1 MPAAS
6 SKTSTKNTQ
15 NKAATKSQA
24 NTNRRFFNKSLD
36 AIGLPNQI
44 EHQTASFKDFVER
57 GLGEILAEFSSISDY
72 TGEKLELKLLDY
84 HFDEPETS
92 ELEARVNN
100 TTFEASL
107 KIRAELI
114 NKATGEVKEAEIY
127 MGQYPWMTER
137 GSFVING
144 AERVVVGQLVRSPG
158 VMFSSSETS
167 LGKKLYASKIN
178 PVRGSWIEIEVAAN
192 GIISVKI
199 DKRRKIPLT
208 TFLKAVGFSSN
219 KEIEEVFKDVNT
231 GSTDFI
237 KETIKKDTTSTQS
250 EALIEVFSRLRPGE
264 MATVDNAKSL
274 IEGMLFNFKR
284 FDLGKVGRYKMNR
297 RLGLEGAFTP
307 EGRIL
312 RKEDLIAVIKEL
324 IHLNISQEPADD
336 MDSLANRRV
345 RLVGELLEQQFRKG
359 LLRLEKNIKDRMT
372 LADVETATPVSLV
385 NSRPVTAAVREFF
398 NTGQLSQYME
408 QTNALREL
416 SNKRTLT
423 SLGTGGLTRERAGFE
438 VRDTHATHYGRICTI
453 ETPEGPNIGLV
464 LHLASHAKVNEYGFI
479 EAPYRKVA
487 KGKITDEVEYLDVEA
502 EKKAVIASSNIEVN
516 DSAKIVSERVA
527 ARVGFKPEEVDSSE
541 LTHIDASQSESLG
554 TSAALIPFIETNEAK
569 RALMGANMQR
579 QAVPLIKTESPIV
592 GTGLE
597 HEVAKSTGQLIV
609 ADEDG
614 EVTYADAKKV
624 SIKYASGV
632 KTYEPQHFVR
642 SNAGTSI
649 NQKVV
654 VKVGDKI
661 KKGQPIIEGM
671 SVADGELALG
681 KDVLVAFMP
690 WEGYN
695 FEDSIVISE
704 RLVKDDEYTSI
715 HIEDFPLD
723 VRETKLGR
731 EQVSRDIPNASEESL
746 RHLDEF
752 GIVGVGSE
760 VKAGD
765 ILVGKIT
772 PKGETELSGEERLLR
787 AIFGDNAK
795 DVKDTSLRMPNGK
808 SGKVVDV
815 KIFTREG
822 GHDLRSDVLMQVQV
836 FVAHMAK
843 VEVGDKF
850 AGRYGNKG
858 TIAKILPVEDMPF
871 TEDGQPVDMV
881 LTPLGVPSRMN
892 LGQVFEMHLSLA
904 AKALGYKVASP
915 SFNRVTTAQIK
926 EELKKAGYEEDGKVQ
941 LYDGRSGEAFEERT
955 AIGYMHMLKL
965 EHMIENKIHARS
977 IGPYTKVTQQPLG
990 GKAQFG
996 GQRFGEME
1004 VWALEAFGAANVLQE
1019 MLTIKSDDMVGR
1031 SKAYESLVKS
1041 RKIVGPKL
1049 PESFK
1054 VLVSE
1059 LQGIGLDV
1067 QLIGDRYEAEYSGTP
1082 KTNSS
1087 QTVSEAE
1094 DLIEE
1099 AGQAETQVS
1108 SEVEEAIQEESTLS
1122 PNDID
1127 VSGLSSDFSGDIVAE
1142 DDDTEQ
1148 ILAIEDEIEAREPEK
1163 EDQA

>member
-1 MPAAS
+1 MA
-6 SKTSTKNTQ
+6 TST
-15 NKAATKSQA
+15 TKTTAQ
-24 NTNRRFFNKSLD
+24 TTKHGRKFFNRTLD

-44 EHQTASFKDFVER
+44 EHQTTSFKDFVTR
-57 GLGEILAEFSSISDY
+57 GLGEVLSEFSSITDY
-72 TGEKLELKLLDY
+72 TGEKMELKLLDY
-84 HFDEPETS
+84 AFDEPETS
-92 ELEARVNN
+92 ELEARTNN
-100 TTFEASL
+100 TTFEAAL

-114 NKATGEVKEAEIY
+114 NKATGEVKEAFIY
-127 MGQYPWMTER
+127 MGMYPWMTER

-158 VMFSSSETS
+158 VMFSMTESP
-167 LGKKLYASKIN
+167 LGKRLYSAKIN
-178 PVRGSWIEIEVAAN
+178 PVRGSWMEFETAAN
-192 GIISVKI
+192 GTLSVKI

-208 TFLKAVGFSSN
+208 TFLKATGFASN
-219 KEIEEVFKDVNT
+219 KEIEDTFKDVNT
-231 GSTDFI
+231 GDIDYI
-237 KETIKKDTTSTQS
+237 KETIKKDNTKNQS

-274 IEGMLFNFKR
+274 IDSMLFNFKR
-284 FDLGKVGRYKMNR
+284 FDLGKVGRYKVNR
-297 RLGLEGAFTP
+297 RLGLEAPFTP
-307 EGRIL
+307 EGRVL
-312 RKEDLIAVIKEL
+312 RKEDLIATIKEL
-324 IHLNISQEPADD
+324 ITLNISQKPADD

-464 LHLASHAKVNEYGFI
+464 LHLASHAKINEFGFI

-487 KGKITDEVEYLDVEA
+487 KGKLTEEVEYLDVEG
-502 EKKAVIASSNIEVN
+502 EKTATIASSNIDVN
-516 DSAKIVSERVA
+516 DAGKILSERVA

-597 HEVAKSTGQLIV
+597 YEVAKSTGQLIV
-609 ADEDG
+609 AEEDG
-614 EVTYADAKKV
+614 EVTSADANKV
-624 SIKYASGV
+624 TVKY
-632 KTYEPQHFVR
+632 KTAGSKVYEPQHFVR
-642 SNAGTSI
+642 SNNGTSV

-654 VKVGDKI
+654 VKAGDKVT
-661 KKGQPIIEGM
+661 KGQPIIEGM

-704 RLVKDDEYTSI
+704 RLVRDDEYTSV
-715 HIEDFPLD
+715 HIEDYSID

-904 AKALGYKVASP
+904 AKTLGYKVASP

-926 EELKKAGYEEDGKVQ
+926 EELKKAGYAEDGKVQ

-1004 VWALEAFGAANVLQE
+1004 VWALEAFGAANILQE

-1041 RKIVGPKL
+1041 RKIVSSKL

-1059 LQGIGLDV
+1059 LQGLGLDV
-1067 QLIGDRYEAEYSGTP
+1067 QLVGDRYEAVRANTSATP
-1082 KTNSS
+1082 SPAGA
-1087 QTVSEAE
+1087 QTTEAE
-1094 DLIEE
+1094 DLIEDLS
-1099 AGQAETQVS
+1099 QLETPVS
-1108 SEVEEAIQEESTLS
+1108 GEVEEAIEAESSLS

-1127 VSGLSSDFSGDIVAE
+1127 VSGLSSDFSGETIVA

-1148 ILAIEDEIEAREPEK
+1148 DLAIEDEIEAKEPKELE

>member
-1 MPAAS
+1 MAAKATT
-6 SKTSTKNTQ
+6 SKTITQ
-15 NKAATKSQA
+15 
-24 NTNRRFFNKSLD
+24 NTNRKFFNKSLN
-36 AIGLPNQI
+36 AIGLPDQI
-44 EHQTASFKDFVER
+44 EHQTSSFKDFVER
-57 GLGEILAEFSSISDY
+57 GLGEVLSEFSSISDY
-72 TGEKLELKLLDY
+72 TGQKMELKLVDY
-84 HFDEPETS
+84 YFEEPETS
-92 ELEARVNN
+92 EFEARINNN
-100 TTFEASL
+100 TFETAL
-107 KIRAELI
+107 KIRGELI
-114 NKATGEVKEAEIY
+114 NKATGEVKKAEIY
-127 MGQYPWMTER
+127 MGLYPWMTER
-137 GSFVING
+137 GSFVLNG

-158 VMFSSSETS
+158 VIFSSNETP
-167 LGKKLYASKIN
+167 LGKKLYAAKIN
-178 PVRGSWIEIEVAAN
+178 PVRGSWLEFETAAN
-192 GIISVKI
+192 GVISVKI

-208 TFLKAVGFSSN
+208 TFLKAVGFGSN
-219 KEIEEVFKDVNT
+219 KEIADTFQDVNT
-231 GSTDFI
+231 GDTDYI
-237 KETIKKDTTSTQS
+237 KETIKKDNTNNAS
-250 EALIEVFSRLRPGE
+250 EALIEVFSKLRPGE
-264 MATVDNAKSL
+264 MATVENAKSL
-274 IEGMLFNFKR
+274 IDGILFNFKR
-284 FDLGKVGRYKMNR
+284 FDIGKVGRYKINR
-297 RLGLEGAFTP
+297 RLNLEGPFTP

-312 RKEDLIAVIKEL
+312 RKEDLIATVKEL
-324 IHLNISQEPADD
+324 IKLNNTQEPADD

-385 NSRPVTAAVREFF
+385 NSRPVVAAVREFF
-398 NTGQLSQYME
+398 STGQLSQYME

-416 SNKRTLT
+416 SNKRRIT
-423 SLGTGGLTRERAGFE
+423 SLGSGGLTRERAGFE
-438 VRDTHATHYGRICTI
+438 VRDTHPTHYGRICTI

-464 LHLASHAKVNEYGFI
+464 LTLASHAKINEFGFI
-479 EAPYRKVA
+479 EAPYRKVI
-487 KGKITDEVEYLDVEA
+487 KGKLTDEIEYMDVEA
-502 EKKAVIASSNIEVN
+502 EKLATIASANIEVS
-516 DSAKIVSERVA
+516 DAGKITSERVA
-527 ARVGFKPEEVDSSE
+527 ARVGFKPEEVNSEE

-554 TSAALIPFIETNEAK
+554 TSAALIPFIETNDAK

-579 QAVPLIKTESPIV
+579 QAVPLIKTASPIV

-597 HEVAKSTGQLIV
+597 YEVARSTGQLIV
-609 ADEDG
+609 AEEEG
-614 EVTYADAKKV
+614 EVTYADASRV
-624 SIKYASGV
+624 SIKSKSGV

-642 SNAGTSI
+642 SNDGTSI
-649 NQKVV
+649 NQKVA
-654 VKVGDKI
+654 VKVGDKVS
-661 KKGQPIIEGM
+661 KGQPIIEGM
-671 SVADGELALG
+671 SVAGGELALG
-681 KDVLVAFMP
+681 KDILVAFMP

-695 FEDSIVISE
+695 FEDSIVISK
-704 RLVKDDEYTSI
+704 RLVQDDEFTSI
-715 HIEDFPLD
+715 HIEDFSID

-731 EQVSRDIPNASEESL
+731 EQVSKDIPNASDFAL

-795 DVKDTSLRMPNGK
+795 DVRDTSLRMPNGK

-815 KIFTREG
+815 KIFTRES

-915 SFNRVTTAQIK
+915 SFNRVTTDQIK
-926 EELKKAGYEEDGKVQ
+926 EELKKAGYQEDGKVQ
-941 LYDGRSGEAFEERT
+941 LFDGRTGEPFEEQT

-965 EHMIENKIHARS
+965 EHMIEGKIHARS

-1004 VWALEAFGAANVLQE
+1004 VWALEAFGVSSILQE

-1041 RKIVGPKL
+1041 RKIVGPRL

-1054 VLVSE
+1054 VLISE

-1067 QLIGDRYEAEYSGTP
+1067 QLVGDRYEQAHTGDD
-1082 KTNSS
+1082 SS
-1087 QTVSEAE
+1087 QKSSSSDDDSVVEAE
-1094 DLIEE
+1094 DIIEE
-1099 AGQAETQVS
+1099 AGHDEAQIS
-1108 SEVEEAIQEESTLS
+1108 SEVEEAINQESSLS
-1122 PNDID
+1122 PGDID
-1127 VSGLSSDFSGDIVAE
+1127 VSGLSSDFSGDTTSTALE
-1142 DDDTEQ
+1142 DDETEQ
-1148 ILAIEDEIEAREPEK
+1148 NLAL
-1163 EDQA
+1163 EDQIESREEEGDEA

>member
-1 MPAAS
+1 MPASKAS
-6 SKTSTKNTQ
+6 TTNIKSTTDALAKQ
-15 NKAATKSQA
+15 GYRK
-24 NTNRRFFNKSLD
+24 FFNKSLD
-36 AIGLPNQI
+36 AIQLPDQI
-44 EHQTASFKDFVER
+44 VHQTSSFKDFVER
-57 GLGEILAEFSSISDY
+57 GLGEVLAEFSSISDY
-72 TGEKLELKLLDY
+72 TGEKLDLKLLDY
-84 HFDEPETS
+84 HFDEPETT

-114 NKATGEVKEAEIY
+114 NKATGEVREAEIY

-167 LGKKLYASKIN
+167 LGKKLYAAKIN
-178 PVRGSWIEIEVAAN
+178 PVRGSWLEIETAAN
-192 GIISVKI
+192 GTISVKI

-219 KEIEEVFKDVNT
+219 KEILDTFKDINT
-231 GSTDFI
+231 GDVDYL
-237 KETIKKDTTSTQS
+237 KETIKKDTTNNQS
-250 EALIEVFSRLRPGE
+250 EALIEVFSKLRPGE
-264 MATVDNAKSL
+264 MATVENAKSL
-274 IEGMLFNFKR
+274 IEGILFNFKR

-297 RLGLEGAFTP
+297 RLGLEGSFTP
-307 EGRIL
+307 EGRVL
-312 RKEDLIAVIKEL
+312 RKEDLIATIKEL
-324 IHLNISQEPADD
+324 IRLNIAQSNADD

-372 LADVETATPVSLV
+372 LADVDTATPVSLV
-385 NSRPVTAAVREFF
+385 NSRPVTASVREFF

-438 VRDTHATHYGRICTI
+438 VRDTHSTHYGRICTI

-464 LHLASHAKVNEYGFI
+464 LHLASHAKINEFGFI
-479 EAPYRKVA
+479 EAPYRIVKN
-487 KGKITDEVEYLDVEA
+487 GKLTEEVEYLDVEA
-502 EKKAVIASSNIEVN
+502 EKHATIASSNIDVN
-516 DSAKIVSERVA
+516 DSGKILSERVA
-527 ARVGFKPEEVDSSE
+527 ARVGFKPEEVNSSD

-579 QAVPLIKTESPIV
+579 QAVPLVKTDSPIV

-614 EVTYADAKKV
+614 EVSYADANRLT
-624 SIKYASGV
+624 IKYKSGV

-642 SNAGTSI
+642 SNNGTSV

-654 VKVGDKI
+654 VKSGEKV

-715 HIEDFPLD
+715 HIEDFSID

-731 EQVSRDIPNASEESL
+731 EQVSPDIPNASEESL

-752 GIVGVGSE
+752 GIIGVGSE

-815 KIFTREG
+815 KIFTRES

-871 TEDGQPVDMV
+871 NEDGQPVDMV

-904 AKALGYKVASP
+904 AKTLGYKVASP
-915 SFNRVTTAQIK
+915 SFNRVTTEQIK
-926 EELKKAGYEEDGKVQ
+926 GELKKAGYEEDGKVQ
-941 LYDGRSGEAFEERT
+941 LYDGRTGEAFEERT

-1004 VWALEAFGAANVLQE
+1004 VWALEAFGASNILQE

-1067 QLIGDRYEAEYSGTP
+1067 QLIGDRYEAAQNAHLAATARAAAA
-1082 KTNSS
+1082 
-1087 QTVSEAE
+1087 EAE
-1094 DLIEE
+1094 DVIEE
-1099 AGQAETQVS
+1099 ASQAEGQVS
-1108 SEVEEAIQEESTLS
+1108 PEVEEAILEESTLS
-1122 PNDID
+1122 PGDID
-1127 VSGLSSDFSGDIVAE
+1127 VSNLSSDFGEVSVDAE
-1142 DDDTEQ
+1142 MEDM
-1148 ILAIEDEIEAREPEK
+1148 ADEIEAKQEE

>member
-1 MPAAS
+1 MA
-6 SKTSTKNTQ
+6 TSTTKTTKTTAKN
-15 NKAATKSQA
+15 KEDTK
-24 NTNRRFFNKSLD
+24 NGRKFFNKSLD
-36 AIGLPNQI
+36 AIDLPDQI
-44 EHQTASFKDFVER
+44 EHQVSSFKDFVTR
-57 GLGEILAEFSSISDY
+57 GLGEVLSEFSSISDY
-72 TGEKLELKLLDY
+72 TGEKMELKLLDY
-84 HFDEPETS
+84 AFDDPEVS
-92 ELEARVNN
+92 ELEARTNN

-114 NKATGEVKEAEIY
+114 NKATGEVKEAHIY

-158 VMFSSSETS
+158 VMFSMSESS
-167 LGKKLYASKIN
+167 LGKRLYSAKIN
-178 PVRGSWIEIEVAAN
+178 PVRGSWMEFETAAN
-192 GIISVKI
+192 GTLSVKI

-208 TFLKAVGFSSN
+208 TFLKATGFASN
-219 KEIEEVFKDVNT
+219 KEIEDTFKDVNT
-231 GSTDFI
+231 GEVNYI
-237 KETIKKDTTSTQS
+237 KETIKKDNTNTQA

-274 IEGMLFNFKR
+274 IESMLFNFKR

-297 RLGLEGAFTP
+297 RLGLEAPFTP
-307 EGRIL
+307 EGRVL
-312 RKEDLIAVIKEL
+312 RKEDLVATIKEL
-324 IHLNISQEPADD
+324 IRLNISQEAADD

-385 NSRPVTAAVREFF
+385 NSRPVVASVHEFY

-416 SNKRTLT
+416 SNKRRIT

-438 VRDTHATHYGRICTI
+438 VRDTHSTHYGRICTI

-464 LHLASHAKVNEYGFI
+464 LTMASYARINEFGFI
-479 EAPYRKVA
+479 EAPYRKVV

-502 EKKAVIASSNIEVN
+502 EKNAVIASSNIEVN
-516 DSAKIVSERVA
+516 EAGKITSDRVA
-527 ARVGFKPEEVDSSE
+527 ARVGFKPEEVDVAD

-597 HEVAKSTGQLIV
+597 HEVAKSTGQLVV

-614 EVTYADAKKV
+614 EVTYSDANKLN
-624 SIKYASGV
+624 IKYKSGTR
-632 KTYEPQHFVR
+632 TYEPQHFVR
-642 SNAGTSI
+642 SNDGTSI

-654 VKVGDKI
+654 VKTGDKV
-661 KKGQPIIEGM
+661 KKGQPLIEGM
-671 SVADGELALG
+671 SVASGELALG

-704 RLVKDDEYTSI
+704 RLVRDDEYTSI
-715 HIEDFPLD
+715 HIEDFQLD

-752 GIVGVGSE
+752 GIVSVGAE

-822 GHDLRSDVLMQVQV
+822 GHNLRSDVLMQVQV

-915 SFNRVTTAQIK
+915 SFNRVTTEQIK
-926 EELKKAGYEEDGKVQ
+926 SELKKAGFEEDGKVQ
-941 LYDGRSGEAFEERT
+941 LFDGRTGEAFEERT

-1067 QLIGDRYEAEYSGTP
+1067 QLIGDRYEAEYQST
-1082 KTNSS
+1082 SS
-1087 QTVSEAE
+1087 PTQSSTTEAE

-1099 AGQAETQVS
+1099 AGQEESQISA
-1108 SEVEEAIQEESTLS
+1108 EVEEAIKDESTLS

-1127 VSGLSSDFSGDIVAE
+1127 VSNLSSDFSGEVISA
-1142 DDDTEQ
+1142 DDDSDQ
-1148 ILAIEDEIEAREPEK
+1148 NLAVEDEIESKEPEE

>member
-1 MPAAS
+1 MPQAS
-6 SKTSTKNTQ
+6 AKSSTKSKNLKQ
-15 NKAATKSQA
+15 SPLRKY
-24 NTNRRFFNKSLD
+24 FNQSLD
-36 AIGLPNQI
+36 AIGLPDQI
-44 EHQTASFKDFVER
+44 AHQTGSFKDFVER
-57 GLGEILAEFSSISDY
+57 GLGEVLSEFSSIVDY
-72 TGEKLELKLLDY
+72 TGDKMELKLLDY
-84 HFDEPETS
+84 RFEDPESS
-92 ELEARVNN
+92 ELEARINN
-100 TTFEASL
+100 TTFECSL
-107 KIRAELI
+107 KVRAELI
-114 NKATGEVKEAEIY
+114 NKATGEVKEADIY

-158 VMFSSSETS
+158 VMFSMSES
-167 LGKKLYASKIN
+167 ALGKRTYTAKIS
-178 PVRGSWIEIEVAAN
+178 PVRGSWIEIETAAN
-192 GIISVKI
+192 GTISVKI

-208 TFLKAVGFSSN
+208 TFLKAVGFTSN
-219 KEIEEVFKDVNT
+219 KEIEESFKAVNT
-231 GSTDFI
+231 GDVDFI
-237 KETIKKDTTSTQS
+237 KESEKKDSTNNQA

-274 IEGMLFNFKR
+274 IESMLFNFKR
-284 FDLGKVGRYKMNR
+284 FDLGKVGRYKINR
-297 RLGLEGAFTP
+297 RLGLNTEFTP
-307 EGRIL
+307 EGRVL
-312 RKEDLIAVIKEL
+312 RKEDLIAVISEL
-324 IHLNISQEPADD
+324 IRLNVTQESADD

-372 LADVETATPVSLV
+372 LADPETATPVSLV
-385 NSRPVTAAVREFF
+385 NSRPVIAAVREFF

-408 QTNALREL
+408 QTNSLRDL
-416 SNKRTLT
+416 SQKRSLT
-423 SLGTGGLTRERAGFE
+423 SLGSGGLTRERAGFE
-438 VRDTHATHYGRICTI
+438 VRDTHATHYGRICVI

-464 LHLASHAKVNEYGFI
+464 LHLASHAKINDYGFI
-479 EAPYRKVA
+479 EAPYRKVV
-487 KGKITDEVEYLDVEA
+487 KGKLTDEVEYLDVEG
-502 EKKAVIASSNIEVN
+502 EKVATIASANIEVN
-516 DSAKIVSERVA
+516 ESTGKITSERVA
-527 ARVGFKPEEVDSSE
+527 ARVGFKPEEVSVED
-541 LTHIDASQSESLG
+541 LTHIDASQSEILG
-554 TSAALIPFIETNEAK
+554 TSAALIPFIETNDAK
-569 RALMGANMQR
+569 RVLMGANMQR
-579 QAVPLIKTESPIV
+579 QAVPLIKTDSPIV

-597 HEVAKSTGQLIV
+597 TEVAKSTGQLVV
-609 ADEDG
+609 AEEEG
-614 EVTYADAKKV
+614 EVTYADANRLT
-624 SIKYASGV
+624 IKYKTAGT
-632 KTYEPQHFVR
+632 KTYEPRHFVR

-654 VKVGDKI
+654 VSVGDKV
-661 KKGQPIIEGM
+661 KKEQPIIEGM
-671 SVADGELALG
+671 SVAGGELALG

-695 FEDSIVISE
+695 FEDSVVISE
-704 RLVKDDEYTSI
+704 RLVRDDEYTSI
-715 HIEDFPLD
+715 HIQDFSID
-723 VRETKLGR
+723 VRETKLGK
-731 EQVSRDIPNASEESL
+731 EQITKDIPNASEESL

-787 AIFGDNAK
+787 AIFGDNAR

-815 KIFTREG
+815 RIFTRED

-858 TIAKILPVEDMPF
+858 TIAKILPEEDMPF
-871 TEDGQPVDMV
+871 TEDGKPVDMI

-941 LYDGRSGEAFEERT
+941 LFDGRTGEPFEERT

-1041 RKIVGPKL
+1041 RKIAQPKL

-1059 LQGIGLDV
+1059 LQGLGLDV
-1067 QLIGDRYEAEYSGTP
+1067 QLVGDRYEAERSALASG
-1082 KTNSS
+1082 SDDS
-1087 QTVSEAE
+1087 QTTEAE
-1094 DLIEE
+1094 DLIENVSAGE
-1099 AGQAETQVS
+1099 AQVS
-1108 SEVEEAIQEESTLS
+1108 AEVAEAIEEESALS

-1127 VSGLSSDFSGDIVAE
+1127 VSGLSSDFDGKEVPDLVAE

-1148 ILAIEDEIEAREPEK
+1148 ELAAEDEIEAK
-1163 EDQA
+1163 EGEGQA

>member
-1 MPAAS
+1 MPAA
-6 SKTSTKNTQ
+6 KATTKETTRNG
-15 NKAATKSQA
+15 
-24 NTNRRFFNKSLD
+24 RRFFNRTLD

-44 EHQTASFKDFVER
+44 EHQTTSFKDFVTR
-57 GLGEILAEFSSISDY
+57 GLGEVLSEFSSITDY
-72 TGEKLELKLLDY
+72 TGDKMELKLLDY
-84 HFDEPETS
+84 YFDEPETA
-92 ELEARVNN
+92 EFDARVNN

-127 MGQYPWMTER
+127 MGMYPWMTER

-158 VMFSSSETS
+158 VMFSMSENA
-167 LGKKLYASKIN
+167 LGKKLYTAKIN
-178 PVRGSWIEIEVAAN
+178 PVRGSWIEIETAAN
-192 GIISVKI
+192 GTMSVKI

-208 TFLKAVGFSSN
+208 TFLKATGFSSN
-219 KEIEEVFKDVNT
+219 KEIEETFKDVNT
-231 GSTDFI
+231 GDVNYI
-237 KETIKKDTTSTQS
+237 KETIKKDSTNSQS
-250 EALIEVFSRLRPGE
+250 EALIEVFSKLRPGE

-274 IEGMLFNFKR
+274 IESMLFNFKR

-297 RLGLEGAFTP
+297 RLSLEGPFTP
-307 EGRIL
+307 EGRVL
-312 RKEDLIAVIKEL
+312 RKEDLIATIKEL
-324 IHLNISQEPADD
+324 IRLSVSQLPADD

-385 NSRPVTAAVREFF
+385 NSRPVTAAVKEFF

-408 QTNALREL
+408 QTNSLRDL
-416 SNKRTLT
+416 SQKRSLT

-464 LHLASHAKVNEYGFI
+464 LHLASHAKINEFGFI
-479 EAPYRKVA
+479 EAPYRIVKS
-487 KGKITDEVEYLDVEA
+487 GKTTDQVEYLDVEA
-502 EKKAVIASSNIEVN
+502 EKSAVIASSNIEVN
-516 DSAKIVSERVA
+516 DSGKIVSERVA
-527 ARVGFKPEEVDSSE
+527 ARVGFRPEEVESTE

-579 QAVPLIKTESPIV
+579 QAVPLIKTQSPIV

-609 ADEDG
+609 AEEDG
-614 EVTYADAKKV
+614 EVTFADANRV
-624 SIKYASGV
+624 TVKYKTAGS
-632 KTYEPQHFVR
+632 KTYTPQHFVR
-642 SNAGTSI
+642 SNNGTSI

-654 VKVGDKI
+654 VQAGDKI
-661 KKGQPIIEGM
+661 TKNQSLIEGM

-681 KDVLVAFMP
+681 KDILVAFMP

-715 HIEDFPLD
+715 HIEDYTVD

-731 EQVSRDIPNASEESL
+731 EQVTKDIPNASEESL

-752 GIVGVGSE
+752 GVVGVGSE
-760 VKAGD
+760 VRAGD

-787 AIFGDNAK
+787 AIFGDNAR

-892 LGQVFEMHLSLA
+892 LGQVFEMHLGLA

-926 EELKKAGYEEDGKVQ
+926 EELKKAGYAEDGKVQ

-1004 VWALEAFGAANVLQE
+1004 VWALEAFGAANILQE

-1059 LQGIGLDV
+1059 LQGLGLDV
-1067 QLIGDRYEAEYSGTP
+1067 QLVGDRYEAQRQANAEKSIAP
-1082 KTNSS
+1082 
-1087 QTVSEAE
+1087 VEAE
-1094 DLIEE
+1094 DLIEDLS
-1099 AGQAETQVS
+1099 AEEKVVS
-1108 SEVEEAIQEESTLS
+1108 SEVEEAIQEESTLT
-1122 PNDID
+1122 PGDID
-1127 VSGLSSDFSGDIVAE
+1127 LSGLSSDFSGETISA
-1142 DDDTEQ
+1142 DDEADQDLT
-1148 ILAIEDEIEAREPEK
+1148 IEDEIEAREPKE

>member
-1 MPAAS
+1 MPAA
-6 SKTSTKNTQ
+6 KASTKEI
-15 NKAATKSQA
+15 TK
-24 NTNRRFFNKSLD
+24 NGRRFFNTTLD

-44 EHQTASFKDFVER
+44 EHQTTSFKDFVTR
-57 GLGEILAEFSSISDY
+57 GLGEVLSEFSSITDY
-72 TGEKLELKLLDY
+72 TGDKMELKLLDY
-84 HFDEPETS
+84 YFDEPETS
-92 ELEARVNN
+92 EFDARVNN

-127 MGQYPWMTER
+127 MGMYPWMTER

-158 VMFSSSETS
+158 VMFSMSENA
-167 LGKKLYASKIN
+167 LGKKLYTAKIN
-178 PVRGSWIEIEVAAN
+178 PVRGSWIEIETAAN
-192 GIISVKI
+192 GTMSVKI

-208 TFLKAVGFSSN
+208 TFLKATGFASN
-219 KEIEEVFKDVNT
+219 TEIEDTFKDVNN
-231 GSTDFI
+231 GDVNYI
-237 KETIKKDTTSTQS
+237 KETIKKDTTKNQS

-264 MATVDNAKSL
+264 MATVENAKSL
-274 IEGMLFNFKR
+274 IESMLFNFKR

-297 RLGLEGAFTP
+297 RLGLQGPFTA
-307 EGRIL
+307 EGRVL
-312 RKEDLIAVIKEL
+312 RKEDLIATIKEL
-324 IHLNISQEPADD
+324 IKLSVSQLPADD

-385 NSRPVTAAVREFF
+385 NSRPVTAAVKEFF

-464 LHLASHAKVNEYGFI
+464 LHLASHAKINEFGFI
-479 EAPYRKVA
+479 EAPYRIVKS
-487 KGKITDEVEYLDVEA
+487 GKATDQVEYLDVEA
-502 EKKAVIASSNIEVN
+502 EKSAVIASSNIEV
-516 DSAKIVSERVA
+516 DGSGKIISDRVA

-579 QAVPLIKTESPIV
+579 QAVPLIKTQSPIV

-597 HEVAKSTGQLIV
+597 HEVAKSTGQLVV
-609 ADEDG
+609 AEEDG
-614 EVTYADAKKV
+614 EVTFADANRLTV
-624 SIKYASGV
+624 KYKTAGS

-642 SNAGTSI
+642 SNNGTSI

-654 VKVGDKI
+654 VQVGDKI
-661 KKGQPIIEGM
+661 KKNQPLIEGM

-681 KDVLVAFMP
+681 KDILVAFMP

-704 RLVKDDEYTSI
+704 RLVRDDEYTSI
-715 HIEDFPLD
+715 HIEDYTLD

-731 EQVSRDIPNASEESL
+731 EMVTTDIPNAAEESL

-752 GIVGVGSE
+752 GVVSVGSE
-760 VKAGD
+760 VRAGD

-892 LGQVFEMHLSLA
+892 LGQVFEMHLGLA
-904 AKALGYKVASP
+904 ANALGYKVASP
-915 SFNRVTTAQIK
+915 SFNRVTTEQIK
-926 EELKKAGYEEDGKVQ
+926 EELKKAGYAEDGKVQ

-1004 VWALEAFGAANVLQE
+1004 VWALEAFGAANILQE

-1059 LQGIGLDV
+1059 LQGLGLDV
-1067 QLIGDRYEAEYSGTP
+1067 QLVGDRYEAQRQANTEQ
-1082 KTNSS
+1082 SS
-1087 QTVSEAE
+1087 VSVEAE
-1094 DLIEE
+1094 DLIEN
-1099 AGQAETQVS
+1099 VS
-1108 SEVEEAIQEESTLS
+1108 SEEKVVSDEVEEAIQEESTLA
-1122 PNDID
+1122 PGDID
-1127 VSGLSSDFSGDIVAE
+1127 LSGLSSDFSGETISA
-1142 DDDTEQ
+1142 DDEADQ
-1148 ILAIEDEIEAREPEK
+1148 GLAIEDEIETREPEE
-1163 EDQA
+1163 EDQV

>member
-1 MPAAS
+1 MA
-6 SKTSTKNTQ
+6 TSTTKTTKTTAKN
-15 NKAATKSQA
+15 KEDTK
-24 NTNRRFFNKSLD
+24 NGRKFFNKSLD
-36 AIGLPNQI
+36 AIDLPDQI
-44 EHQTASFKDFVER
+44 EHQVSSFKDFVTR
-57 GLGEILAEFSSISDY
+57 GLGEVLSEFSSISDY
-72 TGEKLELKLLDY
+72 TGEKMELKLLDY
-84 HFDEPETS
+84 AFDDPEVS
-92 ELEARVNN
+92 ELEARTNN

-114 NKATGEVKEAEIY
+114 NKATGEVKEAHIY

-158 VMFSSSETS
+158 VMFSMSESS
-167 LGKKLYASKIN
+167 LGKRLYSAKIN
-178 PVRGSWIEIEVAAN
+178 PVRGSWMEFETAAN
-192 GIISVKI
+192 GTLSVKI

-208 TFLKAVGFSSN
+208 TFLKATGFASN
-219 KEIEEVFKDVNT
+219 KEIEDTFKDVNT
-231 GSTDFI
+231 GEVNYI
-237 KETIKKDTTSTQS
+237 KETIKKDNTNTQA

-274 IEGMLFNFKR
+274 IESMLFNFKR

-297 RLGLEGAFTP
+297 RLGLEAPFTP
-307 EGRIL
+307 EGRVL
-312 RKEDLIAVIKEL
+312 RKEDLVATIKEL
-324 IHLNISQEPADD
+324 IRLNISQEAADD

-385 NSRPVTAAVREFF
+385 NSRPVVASVHEFY

-416 SNKRTLT
+416 SNKRRIT

-438 VRDTHATHYGRICTI
+438 VRDTHSTHYGRICTI

-464 LHLASHAKVNEYGFI
+464 LTMASYARINEFGFI
-479 EAPYRKVA
+479 EAPYRKVV

-502 EKKAVIASSNIEVN
+502 EKNAVIASSNIEVN
-516 DSAKIVSERVA
+516 EAGKITSDRVA
-527 ARVGFKPEEVDSSE
+527 ARVGFKPEEVDVAD

-597 HEVAKSTGQLIV
+597 HEVAKSTGQLVV

-614 EVTYADAKKV
+614 EVTYSDANKLN
-624 SIKYASGV
+624 IKYKSGTR
-632 KTYEPQHFVR
+632 TYEPQHFVR
-642 SNAGTSI
+642 SNDGTSI

-654 VKVGDKI
+654 VKTGDKV
-661 KKGQPIIEGM
+661 KKGQPLIEGM
-671 SVADGELALG
+671 SVASGELALG

-704 RLVKDDEYTSI
+704 RLVRDDEYTSI
-715 HIEDFPLD
+715 HIEDFQLD

-752 GIVGVGSE
+752 GIVSVGAE

-822 GHDLRSDVLMQVQV
+822 GHNLRSDVLMQVQV

-915 SFNRVTTAQIK
+915 SFNRVTTEQIK
-926 EELKKAGYEEDGKVQ
+926 SELKKAGFEEDGKVQ
-941 LYDGRSGEAFEERT
+941 LFDGRTGEAFEERT

-1041 RKIVGPKL
+1041 RKIVSSKL

-1059 LQGIGLDV
+1059 LQGLGLDV
-1067 QLIGDRYEAEYSGTP
+1067 QLVGDRYEATHSTSNQEST
-1082 KTNSS
+1082 T
-1087 QTVSEAE
+1087 EAE
-1094 DLIEE
+1094 DLIEDI
-1099 AGQAETQVS
+1099 AQQETPVS
-1108 SEVEEAIQEESTLS
+1108 SEVEEAIEAESSLS

-1127 VSGLSSDFSGDIVAE
+1127 VSGLSSDFTGGDGVDSVVSGDN
-1142 DDDTEQ
+1142 DDDTQ
-1148 ILAIEDEIEAREPEK
+1148 DLADEIESKVE